1 MSRRI
6 LFVVAIS
13 LAFCVANVQ
22 SFAPSS
28 HGVSTHAHRIKAAQ
42 DVLLNSPPAFTI
54 ACAGTGTA
62 GTCSRPATHLH
73 ADMTITT
80 PTPDEAADMGA
91 RDWPQQTRSA
101 PGWSESVPDD
111 AVVTRYI
118 LSGRGTVSSTAGD
131 GRGGSPRRNIGPG
144 TLVEITGPA
153 DVDWTVEAGEEMIV
167 LTPGYEEAG
176 LLLGV
181 AGAFV
186 VLCGVLV
193 ATAGGSY

>member
-42 DVLLNSPPAFTI
+42 DVLHNSPPAFTR

-62 GTCSRPATHLH
+62 GTCTRPATHLH

-91 RDWPQQTRSA
+91 RDWPQQARNA
-101 PGWSESVPDD
+101 PGWSETVSDD

-118 LSGRGTVSSTAGD
+118 LSGRGTVSSSED
-131 GRGGSPRRNIGPG
+131 GTRSTPRRSIGPG
-144 TLVEITGPA
+144 TLIEITGPA
-153 DVDWTVEAGEEMIV
+153 DVDWTVEAGEKMIV